1 MGLEERCRYVLAA
14 EAIAEEQGIDVDI
27 EGLEEEVE
35 RAKQQCKADKVD
47 FDPDVYRIEM
57 VEKLR
62 YAAVMQWLQQ
72 NLKVEVLPWG
82 GAGAAQQAAE
92 QPEPASV

>member
-1 MGLEERCRYVLAA
+1 MGLEERCRYVLAS

-27 EGLEEEVE
+27 EGLEDEVD
-35 RAKQQCKADKVD
+35 RAKQQCKADGVE
-47 FDPDVYRIEM
+47 FDPDVYRQET

-82 GAGAAQQAAE
+82 GAGDAQHAAAE
-92 QPEPASV
+92 PQPASV